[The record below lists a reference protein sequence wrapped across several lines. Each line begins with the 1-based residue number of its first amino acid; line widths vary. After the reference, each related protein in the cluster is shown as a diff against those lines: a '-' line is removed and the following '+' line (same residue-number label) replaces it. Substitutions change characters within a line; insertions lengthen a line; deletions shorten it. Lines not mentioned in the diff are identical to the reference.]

1 MILDISVYLAVFAA
15 TVCLVSLF
23 QKTYNH
29 IKIRYA
35 SADGKNFDV
44 VTYCIVGC
52 LFIFPIIAMFGL
64 RYGIG
69 TDYFNYE
76 QIYNAVHK
84 ASIGEYWN
92 LHNRDV
98 RYFYIEPG
106 YYALNKIFPSYRLLL
121 WGIGTF
127 LFTLFLIAIKG
138 YSRQINFAF
147 SMFVYLSTQYIY
159 SLNSMRFAIAI
170 VLILIGYTYLIQNK
184 TTPFVVIVFFA
195 SLFHLSSL
203 FCLAMVF
210 LKRYKYKGINEIR
223 NLIFF
228 IMILLFPVLSKFLL
242 SIMKHVSLF
251 ERYFATLQYSASE
264 TMSISWMWVFHVIP
278 VIFPLIIFC
287 RKETFDSEDTNTLFR
302 IVITEVPFRMLGLY
316 NTWYTRFARCSQI
329 ALVIFVPLVLSKIQN
344 KQKKTI
350 LYLYYIAWFLFYF
363 AYYAIVNDQGDS
375 LPYIWIFSYH

>member
-35 SADGKNFDV
+35 SSDGKNFDV

-121 WGIGTF
+121 W
-127 LFTLFLIAIKG
+127 
-138 YSRQINFAF
+138 
-147 SMFVYLSTQYIY
+147 
-159 SLNSMRFAIAI
+159 
-170 VLILIGYTYLIQNK
+170 
-184 TTPFVVIVFFA
+184 VV
-195 SLFHLSSL
+195 
-203 FCLAMVF
+203 
-210 LKRYKYKGINEIR
+210 RYIR
-223 NLIFF
+223 NYLHMYISFF
-228 IMILLFPVLSKFLL
+228 QYFSALCVAS
-242 SIMKHVSLF
+242 
-251 ERYFATLQYSASE
+251 RY
-264 TMSISWMWVFHVIP
+264 
-278 VIFPLIIFC
+278 
-287 RKETFDSEDTNTLFR
+287 RKSTYE
-302 IVITEVPFRMLGLY
+302 LY
-316 NTWYTRFARCSQI
+316 CSQ
-329 ALVIFVPLVLSKIQN
+329 FGRGCYNNS
-344 KQKKTI
+344 
-350 LYLYYIAWFLFYF
+350 
-363 AYYAIVNDQGDS
+363 S
-375 LPYIWIFSYH
+375 